1 MEKQRG
7 DSGLCGIKRGDGPRE
22 GAKWAEGNWDLAQMK
37 LFFYFPS
44 FVFLLF
50 QIQISPKFKI
60 PDFCGKS
67 IFSSNVQ
74 FEHDMNFIG
83 FYFVFYG
90 NSLLSKFPTSNSNL
104 ES

>member
-1 MEKQRG
+1 
-7 DSGLCGIKRGDGPRE
+7 
-22 GAKWAEGNWDLAQMK
+22 MK
-37 LFFYFPS
+37 LFFYFSS